1 MSAYDILSSR
11 GVTRLCHFT
20 KLQSFTHIITSL
32 EGILSSNFIRAFLK
46 SKK

>member
-20 KLQSFTHIITSL
+20 KLQSFTHILPHQKEFYRVIPL
-32 EGILSSNFIRAFLK
+32 GRILK
-46 SKK
+46 MY